1 MSLTTTLSAFLL
13 VFANFALSAGASQ
26 EEGPRTTNDIHYRM
40 SQVSDTQIRFPRL
53 TAYKD
58 ITTMNRVNA
67 QIDELSKEFG
77 CPAPHGKDD
86 WYKVISR
93 VEYAAK
99 DILSIYASANYY
111 CGGPYPTNDAN
122 MSLTFDLRTG
132 KKVQFVELFK
142 SYDANKDQILKI
154 IYARQLA
161 RTAKLLAAGKK
172 GNESSNCEENSDL
185 FTLENL
191 RGSEYAYNFSEKG
204 LVVQPRWP
212 HVVEAC
218 AERVTVRY
226 QQLME
231 FAAPN
236 GILARANPITSE

>member
-1 MSLTTTLSAFLL
+1 MSLTTTLSAFFL
-13 VFANFALSAGASQ
+13 VLANFALSAGASQ
-26 EEGPRTTNDIHYRM
+26 EKDPRTTNDIHYRM
-40 SQVSDTQIRFPRL
+40 SPVGDTQIRFPRL

-58 ITTMNRVNA
+58 ITIMNRVNA

-77 CPAPHGKDD
+77 CPAPRGKDES
-86 WYKVISR
+86 YKAFSR

-99 DILSIYASANYY
+99 DIFSIYASANYY

-132 KKVQFVELFK
+132 KKVQFAELFK
-142 SYDANKDQILKI
+142 SYDENKDQILKI
-154 IYARQLA
+154 IFARQLA
-161 RTAKLLAAGKK
+161 RTEKLLAAGQK
-172 GNESSNCEENSDL
+172 GDENLSCEENSDL
-185 FTLENL
+185 FTVENL
-191 RGSEYAYNFSEKG
+191 RDSEYAYNFSEKG

-218 AERVTVRY
+218 AERVTVPY

-236 GILARANPITSE
+236 GILARMP

>member
-13 VFANFALSAGASQ
+13 VLANFALSAGASQ
-26 EEGPRTTNDIHYRM
+26 EKGPRTANDIHYRM
-40 SQVSDTQIRFPRL
+40 SPLGDTQIRFPRL

-77 CPAPHGKDD
+77 CPAPRRKDD
-86 WYKVISR
+86 WYKVFSR
-93 VEYAAK
+93 VEYAAE
-99 DILSIYASANYY
+99 DIFSIYASANSY

-132 KKVQFVELFK
+132 KKVQFAELFK
-142 SYDANKDQILKI
+142 SYDADKDEILKI
-154 IYARQLA
+154 IFARQLA
-161 RTAKLLAAGKK
+161 RTEKLLAAGKK
-172 GNESSNCEENSDL
+172 SDENFNCEENSDL

-191 RGSEYAYNFSEKG
+191 RDSEYAYNFSEKG

-212 HVVEAC
+212 HVVEPC
-218 AERVTVRY
+218 AERVTVPY
-226 QQLME
+226 QQLTE

-236 GILARANPITSE
+236 GILARATE

>member
-13 VFANFALSAGASQ
+13 VLANFALTAGASQ
-26 EEGPRTTNDIHYRM
+26 EKGPKTTNDIHYRM
-40 SQVSDTQIRFPRL
+40 SPVGDSQIRFPRL

-77 CPAPHGKDD
+77 CSAPHVKDE
-86 WYKVISR
+86 WYKVFSR

-99 DILSIYASANYY
+99 DILSIYASANYN

-132 KKVQFVELFK
+132 KKVQFVELFR

-154 IYARQLA
+154 IFARQLA
-161 RTAKLLAAGKK
+161 RTEKLLAAGKK
-172 GNESSNCEENSDL
+172 SDESSNCEEDSDL
-185 FTLENL
+185 FTLEIL
-191 RGSEYAYNFSEKG
+191 RGSEYAYNFSDKG

-218 AERVTVRY
+218 AERVTVPY
-226 QQLME
+226 QQLKE

-236 GILARANPITSE
+236 GILARIP

>member
-13 VFANFALSAGASQ
+13 VLANFALTAGTSQ
-26 EEGPRTTNDIHYRM
+26 EKGPKTTNDIHYRM
-40 SQVSDTQIRFPRL
+40 SPVGDSQIRFPRL

-77 CPAPHGKDD
+77 CSAPYGKDE
-86 WYKVISR
+86 WYKVFSR
-93 VEYAAK
+93 VEYTAK
-99 DILSIYASANYY
+99 DILSIYASANYN

-132 KKVQFVELFK
+132 KKVQFVELFR

-154 IYARQLA
+154 IFARQLA
-161 RTAKLLAAGKK
+161 RTEKLLAAGKK
-172 GNESSNCEENSDL
+172 SDESSNCEEDSDL
-185 FTLENL
+185 FTLEIL
-191 RGSEYAYNFSEKG
+191 RGSEYAYNFSDKG
-204 LVVQPRWP
+204 LAVQPRWP

-218 AERVTVRY
+218 AERVTVPY
-226 QQLME
+226 QQLKE

-236 GILARANPITSE
+236 GILARIP